1 MSNFN
6 IKACAFVGI
15 FFLLGIVIAIN
26 VNSAT
31 DYRITVEAEGSGAT
45 KMEALKSAWQ
55 NAVREAVGMYMTSKT
70 DVLNDDITEQ
80 IAAYSRGNV
89 DSFQIISQIQQN
101 GVWIVKISANVDKDI
116 IHETMAQSSKSNIK
130 IDGASLAAQVQ
141 SVANRNNDA
150 IDVLLTSGLLDF
162 SKCLDYSATLE
173 QHNIK
178 GEQYI
183 YIRHILKMDI
193 NNFKQH
199 SKEFEKIIGAIAE
212 SKELI
217 PLNSKS
223 AKEALEIIEKNK
235 YDIKIHW
242 NNRFLSPGNTPIGS
256 LAIFYPYMSIK
267 CPYRY
272 HEDMFLNQHHYGNGP
287 IDISYKE
294 PFFYFNDKMI
304 RLEEHVCVASDAFQ
318 ARCYKVN
325 SKIFNEF
332 DSRLNEFTVRFQVCS
347 DKDCENIISMTPELA
362 ISFHSINRN
371 TKTILF
377 SPMLVTPTFN
387 NYSIFVFGQYCV
399 LIFFEKL
406 DINSEQLMQLTELST
421 QYILTPKAKTH

>member
-15 FFLLGIVIAIN
+15 FFLLGIVIATN

-89 DSFQIISQIQQN
+89 NSFQIISQIQQN

-116 IHETMAQSSKSNIK
+116 IHETMAQLSKSNIK

-178 GEQYI
+178 G
-183 YIRHILKMDI
+183 
-193 NNFKQH
+193 N
-199 SKEFEKIIGAIAE
+199 
-212 SKELI
+212 
-217 PLNSKS
+217 
-223 AKEALEIIEKNK
+223 
-235 YDIKIHW
+235 
-242 NNRFLSPGNTPIGS
+242 
-256 LAIFYPYMSIK
+256 
-267 CPYRY
+267 
-272 HEDMFLNQHHYGNGP
+272 
-287 IDISYKE
+287 
-294 PFFYFNDKMI
+294 
-304 RLEEHVCVASDAFQ
+304 
-318 ARCYKVN
+318 
-325 SKIFNEF
+325 
-332 DSRLNEFTVRFQVCS
+332 
-347 DKDCENIISMTPELA
+347 
-362 ISFHSINRN
+362 
-371 TKTILF
+371 
-377 SPMLVTPTFN
+377 
-387 NYSIFVFGQYCV
+387 SIFTFVIYLKWI
-399 LIFFEKL
+399 LI
-406 DINSEQLMQLTELST
+406 
-421 QYILTPKAKTH
+421 ILNNIQKSLRK